1 MTIKTLITG
10 ADRGMGY
17 ELALELGQNGQ
28 HIYVGSR
35 NLERGQAAV
44 AKLAAV
50 GVSTQAVQLDVTDH
64 DSIVAARTE
73 VGSSL
78 DILINNAGIAVDNES
93 KPSELP
99 LAAIRQDFDVNYF
112 GMIDV
117 TQVFLPLL
125 QAAPAGRIIN
135 ISSAVGSLTLASDL
149 STSIHKLQASGYQ
162 ASKAAVNMFT
172 VKLAAEFEGTPLTVN
187 AVNPGWVN
195 TSFGGGGGQRTV
207 QVGVART
214 VALATAEKLTDSGTF
229 SDIDGIVP
237 W

>member
-17 ELALELGQNGQ
+17 ELALELGLKGQ

-35 NLERGQAAV
+35 NLAHGQAAV
-44 AKLAAV
+44 ARLEAA
-50 GVSTQAVQLDVTDH
+50 GVQAQTVQLDVTDH
-64 DSIVAARTE
+64 ESIVDAKT
-73 VGSSL
+73 SIPNL
-78 DILINNAGIAVDNES
+78 DILINNAGIAVDHET
-93 KPSELP
+93 KPSELS
-99 LAAIRQDFDVNYF
+99 LDAIRQDFNVNYF
-112 GMIDV
+112 GLIDV

-125 QAAPAGRIIN
+125 KAAPAGRIIN
-135 ISSAVGSLTLASDL
+135 ISSAVGSLTLASDA

-162 ASKAAVNMFT
+162 ASKSAVNMFT
-172 VKLAAEFEGTPLTVN
+172 VKLAAELEGTPVTVN
-187 AVNPGWVN
+187 AVNPGWVD
-195 TSFGGGGGQRTV
+195 TSFGGGGGNRTV

-214 VALATAEKLTDSGTF
+214 VELATSDTLTDSGTF